1 MNKDR
6 IIKRERMAT
15 GLQVRERADGQESRT
30 IEGCAIVF
38 GQESAALY
46 DDGDEAMAEVIAA
59 EAVTR
64 GLLDSSDIRMTLFH
78 NRELLLAR
86 SCQGKGTLSYEVRDD
101 GVYFAFD
108 APRTADGDKALALVR
123 RGELSG
129 CSFAFGVDRQ
139 NSNAVTFETVAR
151 DGKKVIVAT
160 VRSIASIYDF
170 TLTDNPAYPQTQC
183 SLRELMPATEPP
195 KPEPVPT
202 PRLDAAKRMLN
213 RKLNY

>member
-46 DDGDEAMAEVIAA
+46 DDGDEKMTEVIAP

-86 SCQGKGTLSYEVRDD
+86 SCQGNGTLSYEVRDD

-108 APRTADGDKALALVR
+108 APRTADGDKALELVR

-129 CSFAFGVDRQ
+129 CSFAFGIDRRDDK
-139 NSNAVTFETVAR
+139 AVTFDTKTR
-151 DGKKVIVAT
+151 DGKKVVVAT
-160 VRSIASIYDF
+160 VRSIAAIYDF

-183 SLRELMPATEPP
+183 SLRELMESEPP
-195 KPEPVPT
+195 KPAESQPT
-202 PRLDAAKRMLN
+202 PRLDAARKMIGK
-213 RKLNY
+213 KLNY